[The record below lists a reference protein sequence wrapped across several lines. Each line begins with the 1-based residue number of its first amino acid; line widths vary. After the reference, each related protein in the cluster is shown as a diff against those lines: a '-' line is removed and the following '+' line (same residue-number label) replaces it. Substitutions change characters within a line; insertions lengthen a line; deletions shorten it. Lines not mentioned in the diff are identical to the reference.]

1 MNINVSV
8 SDTEKEKAET
18 LKRNIEFFC
27 RTPKGSLPQMRDFG
41 LDYSILD
48 RPFGEMRMYATVD
61 IITGIRKYYEIQITD
76 INVTAETDG
85 SVNIN
90 IKI

>member
-1 MNINVSV
+1 
-8 SDTEKEKAET
+8 
-18 LKRNIEFFC
+18 
-27 RTPKGSLPQMRDFG
+27 MRDFG

-76 INVTAETDG
+76 INVTADTDG